1 MIREILLSVT
11 LILLASQVQAQHEE
25 VAEVDE
31 MRVVFETTV
40 CPEWKGFVKKQSFKV
55 TPTFVTISTL
65 AGVRNLEQGVP
76 AEQVE
81 KFEVVSIESEYFGV
95 GFEVKYRPLEP
106 TRSFAVSPTTSPTSS
121 AAIPAAGTAARKPPA
136 SRLGVRKPAAASF
149 NFDTSPVTM
158 PSN

>member
-95 GFEVKYRPLEP
+95 GFEVKYRTVDSQGRPDIETIHHNLVTKSIRMLGKEPL
-106 TRSFAVSPTTSPTSS
+106 T
-121 AAIPAAGTAARKPPA
+121 I
-136 SRLGVRKPAAASF
+136 
-149 NFDTSPVTM
+149 
-158 PSN
+158 SNCEEN